1 MRYPTYVSLDKVLFS
16 EAGKE
21 RTIIQSSLYLVTTSN
36 LASLEFLIKI
46 STLQE
51 LTPGGGGNRLRR
63 EAYFRDNYTMKQEH
77 SGLSQWLDS
86 KEFFC
91 QCRKCGFYQGA
102 GKIPW
107 RMKWQPAPIFL
118 PGESHGQRSLAGYSP
133 WVTKRWTQLR
143 D

>member
-1 MRYPTYVSLDKVLFS
+1 MRYPPYVSLDKVLFS

-21 RTIIQSSLYLVTTSN
+21 LTITQSSLYLVTTSN
-36 LASLEFLIKI
+36 LASLQFLIKI

-63 EAYFRDNYTMKQEH
+63 EAHLRDSYTMKQEH
-77 SGLSQWLDS
+77 SGLSQWLGS

-91 QCRKCGFYQGA
+91 QCRKCGFDHGA

-133 WVTKRWTQLR
+133 WDRQELDTT
-143 D
+143 

>member
-1 MRYPTYVSLDKVLFS
+1 MRYPPYVSLDKVLFS

-21 RTIIQSSLYLVTTSN
+21 LTITQSSLYLVTTSN
-36 LASLEFLIKI
+36 LASLQFLIKI

-63 EAYFRDNYTMKQEH
+63 EAHLRDSYTMKQEH
-77 SGLSQWLDS
+77 SGLSQWLGS

-91 QCRKCGFYQGA
+91 QCRKCGFDHGA

-107 RMKWQPAPIFL
+107 SNEYSGLIFF
-118 PGESHGQRSLAGYSP
+118 R
-133 WVTKRWTQLR
+133 T